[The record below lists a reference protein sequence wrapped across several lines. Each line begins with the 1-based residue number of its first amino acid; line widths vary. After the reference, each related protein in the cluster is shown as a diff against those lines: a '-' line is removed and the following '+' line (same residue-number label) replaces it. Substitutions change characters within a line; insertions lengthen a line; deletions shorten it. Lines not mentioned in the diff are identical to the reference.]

1 MGATLQEMLERD
13 LGLGTEKT
21 ASAAQPADGMDKLA
35 MELGLFGD
43 MTKEAEEHEKDEGE
57 GKPMGK
63 EEEEEEEKGE
73 KKEASDL
80 GSLYSALFGEDDV
93 SVVKTAEE
101 TKIASAEEAVGA
113 LSYDYFAQQTD
124 NRITKLASDLATGKI
139 VVASATVDG
148 DTTADPNDKVKQPNN
163 RVGTGP
169 INTTP
174 QHQGDLGATNQ
185 HEDVGSEKMQTVKAA
200 SEEQMALLET
210 MYKRGSEMALE
221 LADQM
226 DAAQDSEKVAEEQDF
241 GLDDESIKTAQ
252 VCGATIEQG
261 HFNTIVKLGEDRHND
276 ALHYLWPFINEK
288 VAGAGA
294 GAAIDRFGHSMATHA
309 KAFSPGAIVAHARQA
324 ASKLTGA
331 HKGAIKGKAE
341 SILHPLSGK
350 ERAME
355 AGKAL
360 GKSMPYLGATYLA
373 GKGVQKGVQA
383 VRGKKEEGQQ

>member
-294 GAAIDRFGHSMATHA
+294 GAAIKSFGHSMATHA
-309 KAFSPGAIVAHARQA
+309 KSFSPKAIGAHMQQA
-324 ASKLTGA
+324 AGRIPGKEGVKGINTAADVLRPLTGPERL
-331 HKGAIKGKAE
+331 AE
-341 SILHPLSGK
+341 GH
-350 ERAME
+350 RAF
-355 AGKAL
+355 
-360 GKSMPYLGATYLA
+360 GKSLPYAGAAYLA

-383 VRGKKEEGQQ
+383 HKAKKEGQQ